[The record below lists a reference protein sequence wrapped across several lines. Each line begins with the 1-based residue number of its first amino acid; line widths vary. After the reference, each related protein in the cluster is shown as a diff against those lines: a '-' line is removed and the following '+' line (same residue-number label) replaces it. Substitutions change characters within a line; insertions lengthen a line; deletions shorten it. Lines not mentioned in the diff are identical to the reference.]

1 MLSQSLYPPRIF
13 IDGYQVGDGWGCR
26 VFASWTGRH
35 HINVHSQAWEAKIW
49 NTDIVVD
56 VYPGHVLELEFM
68 APKSLLLGVAAL
80 YYAPHK

>member
-1 MLSQSLYPPRIF
+1 MLSAALYPPRIL
-13 IDGYQVGDGWGCR
+13 IDGYQVGGGWGRR

-35 HINVHSQAWEAKIW
+35 HINVHSPTWGVKIW

-68 APKSLLLGVAAL
+68 APTLAWSKAAL